1 MKMVHL
7 DWVQI
12 IKDIIIGVIV
22 SLISTLVLST
32 FNDNQAT
39 QVHIEQN
46 IEIRTEVVIN
56 NY

>member
-39 QVHIEQN
+39 QIHIEQN
-46 IEIRTEVVIN
+46 IETKIEVVIN

>member
-1 MKMVHL
+1 MKMVHF

-12 IKDIIIGVIV
+12 IKDIAVGVIV
-22 SLISTLVLST
+22 SLISTLVLSA

-39 QVHIEQN
+39 QIHIEQN
-46 IEIRTEVVIN
+46 IETKIEVVIN